1 MIRIV
6 AAANRRLLEDELRE
20 FDRMRGTTLVGGR
33 ATIARRYGGG
43 SGRPGHDEAIHILV
57 VADGR
62 ISAGSR
68 LTPTLKPHLLSE
80 VFPHLAAA
88 RGVPRDPAIYEWTCL
103 VVAETPRARDSERA
117 AGTALSALLEY
128 CLDERVRALSA
139 IIAAASLPR
148 FHDMGWTIRP
158 LGLPE
163 FIDGEWT
170 LAVTMP
176 IDGSTLASTRAFHG
190 IDASIVVRRNVGSSV
205 TREVGYEPF
214 TT

>member
-6 AAANRRLLEDELRE
+6 AAANRRLFEKELRE
-20 FDRMRGTTLVGGR
+20 FGRMRGPTLVGGR
-33 ATIARRYGGG
+33 GTIARRYGGG
-43 SGRPGHDEAIHILV
+43 SGWLGHDEAIHVLV

-62 ISAGSR
+62 VLAGSR

-103 VVAETPRARDSERA
+103 VVAETTRARDSERI
-117 AGTALSALLEY
+117 AGTALCALLEY
-128 CLDERVRALSA
+128 CLGEGVRALSV

-148 FHDMGWTIRP
+148 FHDMGWTARP

-163 FIDGEWT
+163 FIDGDWT
-170 LAVTMP
+170 LAVIMP

-190 IDASIVVRRNVGSSV
+190 IDAPIVVRRNVGSSV
-205 TREVGYEPF
+205 TWEVGYEPF
-214 TT
+214 AT